1 MRTNS
6 TARLV
11 LAALLCALTAVLSQ
25 IHIPLP
31 PVPVSLS
38 LLGVHLCAALL
49 PGRWSVAAM
58 GAYVL
63 LGACGVPV
71 FAGFAAGP
79 SVLFGPTGG
88 FLFGYIL
95 CAAVERRMI
104 SQLGFAR
111 RTLAA
116 SMAAGTAV
124 CYVCGLFWFTASSGC
139 GLLQG
144 LTACVIPFIPGDV
157 LKVIFAVSI
166 AMRLQK
172 SLSLTGL
179 SVHSS

>member
-25 IHIPLP
+25 IQIPLP

-49 PGRWSVAAM
+49 PWRLSASAM

-79 SVLFGPTGG
+79 SVLLGPTGG

-95 CAAVERRMI
+95 CAALESAMITRLRFTRRA
-104 SQLGFAR
+104 LTAC
-111 RTLAA
+111 
-116 SMAAGTAV
+116 MAAGTAA
-124 CYVCGLFWFTASSGC
+124 CYGC
-139 GLLQG
+139 GLVWFSISTGSG
-144 LTACVIPFIPGDV
+144 LTQSLSVCVIPFLPGDI
-157 LKVIFAVSI
+157 LKIVFAASI
-166 AMRLQK
+166 AIRLQK
-172 SLSLTGL
+172 TLSVSGV

>member
-25 IHIPLP
+25 ILIPLP

-95 CAAVERRMI
+95 CAAIEGLLLAHLPFTRRSLLLSMA
-104 SQLGFAR
+104 LG
-111 RTLAA
+111 TLACYALGMIWFMALTGTPLWSALA
-116 SMAAGTAV
+116 S
-124 CYVCGLFWFTASSGC
+124 
-139 GLLQG
+139 
-144 LTACVIPFIPGDV
+144 CVFAFIPGDV
-157 LKVIFAVSI
+157 VKILLAVSLS
-166 AMRLQK
+166 MRLHK
-172 SLSLTGL
+172 ALRSGALCS
-179 SVHSS
+179 